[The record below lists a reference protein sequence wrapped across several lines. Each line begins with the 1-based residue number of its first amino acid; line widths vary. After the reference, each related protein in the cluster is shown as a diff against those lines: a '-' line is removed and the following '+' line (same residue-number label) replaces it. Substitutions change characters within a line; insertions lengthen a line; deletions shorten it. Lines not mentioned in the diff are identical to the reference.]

1 MCQRC
6 QHLAEEVAYLKGE
19 LGIQYDEAELRRL
32 QDAFSLPRGPAQF
45 LRVLRNAKGRVV
57 PHLQVL
63 DALPGNDDRSLTLLS
78 VYACRV
84 RNSLGHSA
92 LESVRGVGY
101 RLSQSGLALAAQAL
115 EACHDQG

>member
-1 MCQRC
+1 MCPRC
-6 QHLAEEVAYLKGE
+6 EGLAAEVAYLKSE

-32 QDAFSLPRGPAQF
+32 QDAFSLRRGPAQF
-45 LRVLRNAKGRVV
+45 LRVLRNARGRVV

-63 DALPGNDDRSLTLLS
+63 DALPGNDDRGLTLLS

-84 RNSLGHSA
+84 RSSLGHSA

-101 RLSQSGLALAAQAL
+101 RLSQGGLALAARAL
-115 EACHDQG
+115 EGTNDQG